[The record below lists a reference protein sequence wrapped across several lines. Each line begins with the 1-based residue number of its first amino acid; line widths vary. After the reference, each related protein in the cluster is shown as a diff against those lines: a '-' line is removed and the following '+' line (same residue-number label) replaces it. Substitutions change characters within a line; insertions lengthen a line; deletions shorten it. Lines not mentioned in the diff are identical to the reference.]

1 MANVAAL
8 NRELRDDTVEIS
20 EMYEKAMVNG
30 LIEKLAEPFNT
41 LIEDLKNVH
50 EIQKGLKVGN
60 ATLDILLF
68 SYLGHILLSVDP
80 QEGLYNYVDLK
91 ALL

>member
-1 MANVAAL
+1 
-8 NRELRDDTVEIS
+8 
-20 EMYEKAMVNG
+20 MYEKAMVNG

>member
-50 EIQKGLKVGN
+50 EIQKGLKTSDDGKNVQKIFCSIYFIS
-60 ATLDILLF
+60 T
-68 SYLGHILLSVDP
+68 
-80 QEGLYNYVDLK
+80 
-91 ALL
+91 